1 MKKNNNKC
9 FTLIELLVVVAII
22 GILAAV
28 GVVAY
33 NGYISSAKKSS
44 TKAIHNNVM
53 KFIASEY
60 TKCDLDG
67 SASNTIMKKGGT
79 TGLSCNVGTD
89 DEPQKPAPSDIV
101 THLTGDDTPLEDK
114 NPYVAGTDAV
124 RESTDAGA
132 GFVSLNAD
140 DDNDTIAILTCFDDE
155 DCSSEDNQLS
165 NSVTIE

>member
-1 MKKNNNKC
+1 M
-9 FTLIELLVVVAII
+9 
-22 GILAAV
+22 
-28 GVVAY
+28 
-33 NGYISSAKKSS
+33 
-44 TKAIHNNVM
+44 
-53 KFIASEY
+53 
-60 TKCDLDG
+60 
-67 SASNTIMKKGGT
+67 
-79 TGLSCNVGTD
+79 SCNVGTD

-140 DDNDTIAILTCFDDE
+140 DDNDTISILTCFDDE

>member
-1 MKKNNNKC
+1 MKKNNNRG

-67 SASNTIMKKGGT
+67 SATNTIMKKGGT
-79 TGLSCNVGTD
+79 TGLSCNQGTD
-89 DEPQKPAPSDIV
+89 EAPEKPAPSDIV
-101 THLTGDDTPLEDK
+101 DHLVGADTPLEDG
-114 NPYVAGTDAV
+114 NPYVSGTDAV
-124 RESTDAGA
+124 RESTEAGA
-132 GFVSLNAD
+132 GFVSLEAVD
-140 DDNDTIAILTCFDDE
+140 DEDTINILTCFNDE
-155 DCSSEDNQLS
+155 DCTSEDNQLS